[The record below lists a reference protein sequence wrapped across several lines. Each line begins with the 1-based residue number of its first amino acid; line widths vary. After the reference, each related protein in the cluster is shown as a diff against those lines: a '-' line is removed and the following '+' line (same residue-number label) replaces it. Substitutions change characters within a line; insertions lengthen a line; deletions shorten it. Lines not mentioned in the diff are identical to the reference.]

1 MLNEVLMERIL
12 SRSAPPLLARN
23 MKNPLKALP
32 ETLTTTL
39 T

>member
-12 SRSAPPLLARN
+12 SRSAPPTRP
-23 MKNPLKALP
+23 KYEDPLKALP